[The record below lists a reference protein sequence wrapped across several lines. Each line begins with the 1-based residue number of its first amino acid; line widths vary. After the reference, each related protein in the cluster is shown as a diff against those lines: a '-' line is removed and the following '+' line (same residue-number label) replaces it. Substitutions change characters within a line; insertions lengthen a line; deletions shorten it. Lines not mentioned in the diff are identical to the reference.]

1 MLAAFCLLVI
11 GALLLNPGFWQE
23 LQQKA
28 VPWPVAGASICV
40 LALMW
45 QTDAAVLEHLSI
57 HFLALTSLVLMFGL
71 RLSVLLFVLVIALQW
86 LVSNAPAADLLWTLV
101 CGWLVLTL
109 NYAVYLL
116 CFYYLQRHLFV
127 YLFVAVFLNAA
138 LGLVVYMLMQ
148 AWIHADQYSSEQL
161 YQGYLIFI
169 PLAALPEALLNGMA
183 MTLLVIYKPHWVYTF
198 YQRIYLSGKS

>member
-1 MLAAFCLLVI
+1 MLAAFCLLLIAVLVI
-11 GALLLNPGFWQE
+11 NRNFWHE

-57 HFLALTSLVLMFGL
+57 HFLALTSLVLVFGL
-71 RLSVLLFVLVIALQW
+71 RLSALLFVLVMALQW
-86 LVSNAPAADLLWTLV
+86 LMSNQPADQLLWTLV
-101 CGWLVLTL
+101 CGWLVLAL
-109 NYAVYLL
+109 NYGVYLL
-116 CFYYLQRHLFV
+116 CYQYLQRHLFV
-127 YLFVAVFLNAA
+127 YLFVGAFLNSA
-138 LGLVVYMLMQ
+138 LGLVVFMLLQ
-148 AWIHADQYSSEQL
+148 AWGQAGHYSSEQL

-183 MTLLVIYKPHWVYTF
+183 MTLLVVYKPQWVYTF
-198 YQRIYLSGKS
+198 YQRIYLSDK

>member
-11 GALLLNPGFWQE
+11 AAFVINRSFWHE

-45 QTDAAVLEHLSI
+45 QTDASVLDHLSI
-57 HFLALTSLVLMFGL
+57 HFLALTSLVLVFGL
-71 RLSVLLFVLVIALQW
+71 RLSALLFVLVIALQW
-86 LVSNAPAADLLWTLV
+86 LMSDQSPEQLLWTLV
-101 CGWLVLTL
+101 CGWLVLAL

-116 CFYYLQRHLFV
+116 CYQYLQRHLFV
-127 YLFVAVFLNAA
+127 YLFVGAFLNSA
-138 LGLVVYMLMQ
+138 LALVVFMLLQ
-148 AWIHADQYSSEQL
+148 AWGQADYYSSEQL

-183 MTLLVIYKPHWVYTF
+183 MTLLVIYKPQWVYTF
-198 YQRIYLSGKS
+198 YQRVYLSGK